1 VSYQLIVQK
10 AAAASAFQGATADAY
25 VCCLHGLLRRCAF
38 CPQNLQVKRLSARR
52 FNTTYCYD
60 FPSVFENALR
70 STWAARAA
78 AGEPQSVPPQGRLVE
93 AHELVLAGE
102 ADKDFTSNTLRL
114 KRVERGPGNNDV
126 GMVAWHMT
134 LKTPECQQGRQ
145 VIAVAND
152 ITHKSGSF
160 GPTEDALFRAAGE
173 LALEQRLPLV
183 YLAANSG
190 ARVGL
195 AEEVGVA
202 QGQLVWLGPAGARVS
217 RLLQNIARIMLCWC

>member
-1 VSYQLIVQK
+1 MQAEQLLSDCSHTGLTAPIKPFASQHFTFLTI
-10 AAAASAFQGATADAY
+10 AARA
-25 VCCLHGLLRRCAF
+25 LLLTL
-38 CPQNLQVKRLSARR
+38 PQNLQVKRLSARR

-78 AGEPQSVPPQGRLVE
+78 AGEPQSVPPAGRLVE
-93 AHELVLAGE
+93 AHELVLASE
-102 ADKDFTSNTLRL
+102 ADKNFTSNTLRL

-195 AEEVGVA
+195 AEEVGVSLA
-202 QGQLVWLGPAGARVS
+202 VAVGHCCFEVK
-217 RLLQNIARIMLCWC
+217 LQNNV